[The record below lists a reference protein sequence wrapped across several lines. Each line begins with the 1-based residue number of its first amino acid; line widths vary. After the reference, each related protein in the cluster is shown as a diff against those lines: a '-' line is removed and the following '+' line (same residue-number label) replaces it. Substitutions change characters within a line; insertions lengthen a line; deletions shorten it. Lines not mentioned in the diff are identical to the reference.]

1 MKPGLF
7 IALRYL
13 FAKKSHNVINVIS
26 AISAIGMAIGTAA
39 LVLILSVYN
48 GFDKLIQSN
57 ISDLAPDLLMV
68 SPSGAAKFTPDSL
81 LIDALAADP
90 RVRSVRYTLE
100 DNVFLTY
107 DGRQAIARAKGVEDG
122 FEASPKLARH
132 IAEGECAIYKGDAPA
147 AILGAGLA
155 RSLGVHPRFVDPL
168 VLYYPDK
175 NGRISPSN
183 PIASANSHSISP
195 AGIVSISTDTDA
207 SLLIVPLYVMQSLTG
222 SPDNLVSGV
231 EIELKDNGKLAV
243 RRFKKDYAAQC
254 TLLGREEQQRD
265 LFKMMKYEKAAIF
278 LILIFVVLIVA
289 LNIYGSLSMLIIEK
303 EDDIETLHALGASG
317 RLVRR
322 IFVLE
327 GWLISLCGL
336 IVGLVAGTALALAQ
350 QKLGFVKMP
359 GNYLV
364 DSYPVFVQPGD
375 ILLTALA
382 VAAIGLVV
390 ALFASRHT
398 RPDRVSH
405 LSF

>member
-1 MKPGLF
+1 MNVRLF
-7 IALRYL
+7 IARRYL

-39 LVLILSVYN
+39 LILILSVYN
-48 GFDKLIQSN
+48 GFDNLIERN

-68 SPSGAAKFTPDSL
+68 SPSGSAKFTPDSL
-81 LIDALAADP
+81 LTDALAADK

-107 DGRQAIARAKGVEDG
+107 GGKQAIARAKGVEDG
-122 FEASPKLARH
+122 FEASAKLAGH
-132 IAEGECAIYKGDAPA
+132 IVEGECAIHKGDAPA
-147 AILGAGLA
+147 ALIGAGLA
-155 RSLGVHPRFVDPL
+155 RGLGVHPRFVDQL

-183 PIASANSHSISP
+183 PAASAVSRSLAP
-195 AGIVSISTDTDA
+195 AGILSISTDTDA
-207 SLLIVPLYVMQSLTG
+207 SLLIVPLYVMQALTG

-231 EIELKDNGKLAV
+231 EIELKDGSKRAV
-243 RRFKKDYAAQC
+243 RKFKKDYAAQC
-254 TLLGREEQQRD
+254 TLLSRNEQQRD
-265 LFKMMKYEKAAIF
+265 LFKMMQYEKAAIF

-303 EDDIETLHALGASG
+303 EDDIATLNALGASG
-317 RLVRR
+317 KMVRQ

-336 IVGLVAGTALALAQ
+336 IAGLVAGTALALAQ

-359 GNYLV
+359 GNYMV
-364 DSYPVFVQPGD
+364 DAYPVVVKPGD
-375 ILLTALA
+375 IALTAIA
-382 VAAIGLVV
+382 VAVIGLVV
-390 ALFASRHT
+390 ALVAAGRKKN
-398 RPDRVSH
+398 
-405 LSF
+405 

>member
-1 MKPGLF
+1 MNVRLF
-7 IALRYL
+7 IARRYL

-39 LVLILSVYN
+39 LILILSVYN
-48 GFDKLIQSN
+48 GFDNLIERN

-68 SPSGAAKFTPDSL
+68 SPSGSAKFSPDSML
-81 LIDALAADP
+81 VDALAADK

-107 DGRQAIARAKGVEDG
+107 GGKQAIARAKGVEDG
-122 FEASPKLARH
+122 FESSGKLLPH
-132 IAEGECAIYKGDAPA
+132 IVEGECSISKGDSPA
-147 AILGAGLA
+147 AIVGAGLA
-155 RSLGVHPRFVDPL
+155 RNLGVHPHFVDML
-168 VLYYPDK
+168 TMYYPDK

-183 PIASANSHSISP
+183 PAASAVSRSLPP

-207 SLLIVPLYVMQSLTG
+207 NLVIVPLFVMQELTS

-231 EIELKDNGKLAV
+231 EIELKDSGKRAV
-243 RRFKKDYAAQC
+243 RKFKRDYSDRC
-254 TLLGREEQQRD
+254 TLLERNEQQRD

-303 EDDIETLHALGASG
+303 EDDIATLHALGASG
-317 RLVRR
+317 RMVRQ

-327 GWLISLCGL
+327 GWLISLSGL
-336 IVGLVAGTALALAQ
+336 IVGLIAGTALAFAQ

-359 GNYLV
+359 GNYMV
-364 DSYPVFVQPGD
+364 DAYPVVVKPVD
-375 ILLTALA
+375 IVLTAAA
-382 VAAIGLVV
+382 VALIGLVV
-390 ALFASRHT
+390 ALVAAKAKEQQR
-398 RPDRVSH
+398 
-405 LSF
+405 